1 MFSPRKMETG
11 AAASN
16 GISIDLH
23 TPTSDHSSSN
33 ALSAAAKARTGNH
46 SIVDENLT
54 MRGDLESEGDVLVK
68 GKVIGNISCKLLII
82 DVDALVE
89 GGVTATDVIIRGR
102 AKGRIVADSVR
113 LERSADVD
121 CEICQKSFSA
131 EEGAKIKGTLS
142 MKTADTSLN

>member
-1 MFSPRKMETG
+1 MFSPRRMENG
-11 AAASN
+11 AASSN

-23 TPTSDHSSSN
+23 TSASDHSSPN
-33 ALSAAAKARTGNH
+33 ALSVAAKARAGNH

-54 MRGDLESEGDVLVK
+54 MRGDLESDGDVLVK

-89 GGVTATDVIIRGR
+89 GGVTATDVIIRGK

-113 LERSADVD
+113 LERTADVD

-142 MKTADTSLN
+142 MKTSDTSLN

>member
-11 AAASN
+11 VAASN

-23 TPTSDHSSSN
+23 TSTSDHSSSN
-33 ALSAAAKARTGNH
+33 ALSATAKARTGNH

-68 GKVIGNISCKLLII
+68 GKVIGNITCKLLII

-89 GGVTATDVIIRGR
+89 GGVTATDVIIRGK

-113 LERSADVD
+113 LERTADVD

-142 MKTADTSLN
+142 MKSADSSLN